1 MSSKIESVSGR
12 KTAQEH
18 VKTLGYRFVARLGEG
33 TFSKVYLTE
42 YTSRDAV
49 GVEKL
54 ACKLIDTAVC
64 SAKFR
69 RKFLPREL
77 AVLLRVRHPHIIR
90 IQAIVKCHSKIFIFM
105 RYAELGDLLT
115 FILAHGAI
123 GESQSRIWGRQVG
136 LALQYLHESGIA
148 HRDLKCENI
157 LITTN
162 FNVKLSD
169 FGFARHVMRSHE
181 VELSSTYCG
190 SFDYA
195 SPEILKGTPYNPKAS
210 DMWAYGVLLYVML
223 NKSMPFKGRTK
234 AVYELQLARK
244 WQFRS
249 RVRSK
254 LSHQVKSLVTNLLE
268 PNPIIRYTIDET
280 LINDWFMDVPKLRAL
295 NPDEFVCLAEARSVT
310 RACSSDVLH
319 VQSKLRQSGSD
330 VITTI
335 KQVEQRDAPQF
346 KSNLSLKTS
355 TILLL
360 QDDSTVNDAPP
371 DDEERPEPADEP
383 DDPQQQPSPDD
394 TRSL

>member
-18 VKTLGYRFVARLGEG
+18 VRTLGYRFVARLGEG

-42 YTSRDAV
+42 YTSNNTP

-54 ACKLIDTAVC
+54 ACKLIDTALC
-64 SAKFR
+64 SSKFR

-105 RYAELGDLLT
+105 RYAEMGDLLT

-123 GESQSRIWGRQVG
+123 GESQCRIWGRQVG
-136 LALQYLHESGIA
+136 LALQYLHEAGIA

-169 FGFARHVMRSHE
+169 FGFARYVMRSHE
-181 VELSSTYCG
+181 VEMSSTYCG

-210 DMWAYGVLLYVML
+210 DMWAYGVMLYVML

-234 AVYELQLARK
+234 AVYDLQMARK

-249 RVRSK
+249 RVRNK
-254 LSHQVKSLVTNLLE
+254 LSHQVKTIVSNLLE
-268 PNPIIRYTIDET
+268 PNPIIRWTIDET
-280 LINDWFMDVPKLRAL
+280 LISDWFMNVPKLRAL
-295 NPDEFVCLAEARSVT
+295 NPDEFVALAEARSVT
-310 RACSSDVLH
+310 KTGSSDVLH

-335 KQVEQRDAPQF
+335 KQVEGRDASQF

-360 QDDSTVNDAPP
+360 QDDSSATAAVDAPP
-371 DDEERPEPADEP
+371 DEPPEPDDA
-383 DDPQQQPSPDD
+383 DPQQQPSADD

>member
-1 MSSKIESVSGR
+1 MNSKIESIAGR

-42 YTSRDAV
+42 YTSKDAP

-64 SAKFR
+64 SSKFR
-69 RKFLPREL
+69 RRFLPREL
-77 AVLLRVRHPHIIR
+77 AVLLRIHHPHIIR
-90 IQAIVKCHSKIFIFM
+90 VQAIIKCHSKIFIFM

-115 FILAHGAI
+115 FILAHGPV
-123 GESQSRIWGRQVG
+123 GENQARVWGRQMA
-136 LALQYLHESGIA
+136 LASQYLHEAGIA

-169 FGFARHVMRSHE
+169 FGFARHVMKDGM

-195 SPEILKGTPYNPKAS
+195 SPEILKGVPYDPKAS
-210 DMWAYGVLLYVML
+210 DMWAYGVVLYVML

-234 AVYELQLARK
+234 AVYELQMSRK

-249 RVRSK
+249 RVKNK
-254 LSHQVKSLVTNLLE
+254 LSAQVKTLISNLLE
-268 PNPIIRYTIDET
+268 PNPVIRWTVNEV
-280 LINDWFMDVPKLRAL
+280 LICDWYMDVPKLRAL
-295 NPDEFVCLAEARSVT
+295 NPDEFVALAEARSAT
-310 RACSSDVLH
+310 KDSNDVLL
-319 VQSKLRQSGSD
+319 VKSKLQQSGSD
-330 VITTI
+330 VVTTI
-335 KQVEQRDAPQF
+335 KDVEEKDDF
-346 KSNLSLKTS
+346 FSNLTLKTS

-360 QDDSTVNDAPP
+360 QEEPSDQSGKKEHDEDS
-371 DDEERPEPADEP
+371 RP
-383 DDPQQQPSPDD
+383 QSTQS
-394 TRSL
+394 S